1 MELQSG
7 LLKVLLKLLIVFW
20 RNLTIFWIISLLR
33 LQILLALQVN
43 VTNPKCYWFLLNG
56 AKQTNKSKT
65 KQNKTKEELE
75 YWFKFLLSLT
85 LNLALR
91 LELNFSVNSCVHVL
105 VKTSFTLEKYSRKLF
120 IQKYKY
126 MATGSAVPG
135 FRILYQTLS
144 RDSACIAARQTF
156 TIYIYIAVSFSYTYA
171 V

>member
-1 MELQSG
+1 MVQ
-7 LLKVLLKLLIVFW
+7 
-20 RNLTIFWIISLLR
+20 N
-33 LQILLALQVN
+33 
-43 VTNPKCYWFLLNG
+43 
-56 AKQTNKSKT
+56 KQTNKQIENKA
-65 KQNKTKEELE
+65 KQTKEELE

-144 RDSACIAARQTF
+144 RDSACIAVRQTF